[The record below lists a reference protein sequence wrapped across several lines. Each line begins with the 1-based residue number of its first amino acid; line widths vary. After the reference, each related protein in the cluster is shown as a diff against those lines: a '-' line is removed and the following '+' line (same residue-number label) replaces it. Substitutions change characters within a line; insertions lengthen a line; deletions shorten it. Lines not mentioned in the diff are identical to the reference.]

1 MIDEVDRSIHDALC
15 VVRRT
20 LESNKV
26 VAGGGAC
33 EVSLSIHLEDFA
45 KTLGSKEQIA
55 ISEFSEALLIIP
67 KVLANNAALDAIEL
81 IAKLRKLHHAS
92 QNSDDE
98 TRKELKYAGLD
109 LVNNKCRNNLKAG
122 VLEPANSKIKS
133 IRFATEAAITILRID
148 DFIKL
153 APK

>member
-81 IAKLRKLHHAS
+81 IA
-92 QNSDDE
+92 
-98 TRKELKYAGLD
+98 
-109 LVNNKCRNNLKAG
+109 
-122 VLEPANSKIKS
+122 
-133 IRFATEAAITILRID
+133 
-148 DFIKL
+148 
-153 APK
+153 